1 MKTGE
6 GSGMTE
12 KVGRSEQTEAAQEH
26 HGGGHGHSVA
36 AWTSVIVIMTGSL
49 ISSVAVLM
57 SSVGL
62 FVAGA
67 VVVVLGAV
75 AGKVMTTMG
84 YGNEPTPGIDSTN

>member
-1 MKTGE
+1 
-6 GSGMTE
+6 MTE
-12 KVGRSEQTEAAQEH
+12 KVSRPETTGAAQEH
-26 HGGGHGHSVA
+26 HGGHGHSVA
-36 AWTSVIVIMTGSL
+36 AWTSVIVIMVGSL

-75 AGKVMTTMG
+75 AGKVLTTMG
-84 YGNEPTPGIDSTN
+84 YGNEPTPGIDSED